1 MLKQKDK
8 KITIEPDST
17 QLNQALAIG
26 LTACLRRSAATF
38 GPRAGR
44 SGERTMMTR
53 YYFHVRSADDT
64 VLDEEGDEL
73 PDVEAAHRQ
82 ALASARELLGN
93 AIKVGRD
100 PVPDSI
106 VIADASGREVMI
118 VLLQDVL
125 PSCFRKSREP

>member
-1 MLKQKDK
+1 
-8 KITIEPDST
+8 
-17 QLNQALAIG
+17 
-26 LTACLRRSAATF
+26 
-38 GPRAGR
+38 
-44 SGERTMMTR
+44 MMTR